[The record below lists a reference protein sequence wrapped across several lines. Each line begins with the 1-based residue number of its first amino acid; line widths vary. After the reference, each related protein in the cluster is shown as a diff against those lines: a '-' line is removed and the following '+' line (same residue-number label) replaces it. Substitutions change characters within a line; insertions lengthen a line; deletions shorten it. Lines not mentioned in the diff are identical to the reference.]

1 MQELR
6 TEKTVGKKSGN
17 QDFHTVFLFECDT
30 REFTEELSSE
40 YMTRDAFRPVWQTRA
55 KLMRLN

>member
-17 QDFHTVFLFECDT
+17 QDFPLKTAGTVFIQSVFLVVAQGS
-30 REFTEELSSE
+30 LQKNSP
-40 YMTRDAFRPVWQTRA
+40 ANP
-55 KLMRLN
+55 